1 MILIDIPPEVKEI
14 MDSPRAY
21 VVPEEVAKVLKIDSM
36 ALRKMVRAG
45 QIDFPFFDTGTRIR
59 FPKLPFLRWL
69 GYEVNGGTKN
79 EENGYQYGY
88 FYVCW
93 IKDNDGKQYYVFN
106 VKWYVVNHWSYIN
119 TICVCT
125 DGKTYKEIVDNRRF
139 D

>member
-1 MILIDIPPEVKEI
+1 MIEIAIPPEVQEI

-21 VVPEEVAKVLKIDSM
+21 AVPEEVAKVLKIDSM

-79 EENGYQYGY
+79 EEQHHCTPGRENHE
-88 FYVCW
+88 
-93 IKDNDGKQYYVFN
+93 KQP
-106 VKWYVVNHWSYIN
+106 SL
-119 TICVCT
+119 
-125 DGKTYKEIVDNRRF
+125 GEEAS
-139 D
+139 